1 MSIKKKFLTSAILM
15 LIIPTVLIFIVT
27 AVMLAVLQIFNPG
40 MDIFSR
46 DIINQPFF
54 IKLII
59 VWVMVITVIVIFT
72 GFGITMYLS
81 RSILVPLGEL
91 KDDIKKLTNGSFD
104 FEITYTNDSEIS
116 ELCIMLD
123 KLRIKLKDNV
133 KRQLDYERERNML
146 IANISHDLKTP
157 ITSIKGYVEGVLDG
171 VADTPEKRERYLKT
185 VLSKTELMD
194 ELIDNLSMYSKL
206 ELKKVPFCFEY
217 TDICEFISNEVT
229 EYVPEFTQ
237 NEMEIETDI
246 PNDSI
251 TVKIDRIKMRR
262 VISNILSNAVKYKKE
277 GSGKVKVSINKFNR
291 GTVVSF
297 LDNGIGIKKSETD
310 KVFEGFYRSDSS
322 RNSRIKGNGLGLSIT
337 KQIIEESGGKIWI
350 KSREGIDTQ
359 VNIYLPVYEDGNTG
373 TEKGVDTDEDS
384 YNRG

>member
-133 KRQLDYERERNML
+133 KKQLDYERERNML

-171 VADTPEKRERYLKT
+171 VADTPERRERYLKT
-185 VLSKTELMD
+185 ILSKTELMD

-229 EYVPEFTQ
+229 EYIPEFTQ

-246 PNDSI
+246 PKDSI
-251 TVKIDRIKMRR
+251 TVKLDRIKMRR

-291 GTVVSF
+291 GVVVSF

-310 KVFEGFYRSDSS
+310 KVFEGFYRSDFS

-359 VNIYLPVYEDGNTG
+359 VNIYLPVYEEGNTD
-373 TEKGVDTDEDS
+373 TKKGVDTDEGS